1 MTAKTKKLPS
11 RQVLE
16 ATHGRTA
23 QFLKA
28 VGTNPTIRALLEA
41 HGYTKE
47 EHDEG
52 WRLLLAASGYQGAL
66 PAPPSAQSAGA
77 REAMSKVDAWDEP
90 AHRILRATLGRR
102 FPEQADFLLAGLAP
116 ATGMES
122 VAGVSTL
129 LDRFDVLESGKGRK
143 STHKQDQAALAL
155 LAGRGIGPEKRKE
168 LRALI
173 ARAQQG
179 EAALP
184 IDPTHQQTQAE
195 KDKAHEEALVALRHW
210 FEEWSEIARAVVTR
224 RDYLIQ
230 LGLARRRV
238 RKA

>member
-1 MTAKTKKLPS
+1 MATTTKKLPS
-11 RQVLE
+11 RQTLE

-28 VGTNPTIRALLEA
+28 VGTNPSIRAQLEA
-41 HGYTKE
+41 HGYTE
-47 EHDEG
+47 EDHAEG

-66 PAPPSAQSAGA
+66 PTLFGPQNAGA
-77 REAMSKVDAWDEP
+77 REAMMQVDAWDEP
-90 AHRILRATLGRR
+90 AHRILRATLRRR
-102 FPEQADFLLAGLAP
+102 FPEQAEFLLAGLAP

-122 VAGVSTL
+122 VAGVAIL
-129 LDRFDVLESGKGRK
+129 LDRFDELESGKNRK
-143 STHKQDQAALAL
+143 STHKQDLAALEL

-173 ARAQQG
+173 AKAQQG
-179 EAALP
+179 EAARQN
-184 IDPTHQQTQAE
+184 DPAREQTQAE
-195 KDKAHEEALVALRHW
+195 KARSHEEALLALRHW

-238 RKA
+238 RSA